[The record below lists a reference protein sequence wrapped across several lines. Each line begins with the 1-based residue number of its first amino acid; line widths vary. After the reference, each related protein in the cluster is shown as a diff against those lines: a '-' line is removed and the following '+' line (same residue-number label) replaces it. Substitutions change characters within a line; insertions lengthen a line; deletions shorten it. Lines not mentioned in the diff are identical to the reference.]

1 MNEDEQRML
10 AAEEAVIAL
19 AAHVRPADVVAAIA
33 HLRAEA
39 AELEGDERVVK
50 VQAAQLLDDGL
61 RRFDEFGSG
70 TVFRPGS
77 TPD

>member
-1 MNEDEQRML
+1 MDEDEQRIL

-39 AELEGDERVVK
+39 GELEGEERVVK

-61 RRFDEFGSG
+61 RRFDLFSTGRL
-70 TVFRPGS
+70 FRP
-77 TPD
+77 

>member
-1 MNEDEQRML
+1 MDETEQRAL

-39 AELEGDERVVK
+39 AQLTGEERVVK
-50 VQAAQLLDDGL
+50 IAAADLLDAGL
-61 RRFDEFGSG
+61 RRFDAFTDG
-70 TVFRPGS
+70 TLFRP
-77 TPD
+77 T